1 MGAAEE
7 NADLCGRDPIEP
19 AVDLHSVRPPTNIT
33 PDPSYRPMN
42 LNHIHLGVR
51 DLSTALDWLDRVW
64 QLKPQFQ
71 NDRMATLRFGAFILI
86 LDAAEA
92 DSPATIGF
100 ESDDCDRD
108 FRAVLERG
116 AAALEPPSNKA
127 WGVRAA

>member
-1 MGAAEE
+1 MK
-7 NADLCGRDPIEP
+7 
-19 AVDLHSVRPPTNIT
+19 
-33 PDPSYRPMN
+33 

-51 DLSTALDWLDRVW
+51 DLRAALDWLDRIW

-71 NDRMATLRFGAFILI
+71 NDRMATVPSGSFILI

-108 FRAVLERG
+108 FNAVVQRG
-116 AAALEPPSNKA
+116 AIALDPPSDKA
-127 WGVRAA
+127 WGVRAAYVQGPGRLRFEIEGPYSASSTPAA

>member
-1 MGAAEE
+1 
-7 NADLCGRDPIEP
+7 
-19 AVDLHSVRPPTNIT
+19 
-33 PDPSYRPMN
+33 MN

-51 DLSTALDWLDRVW
+51 DLRIALDWLDQVW

-71 NDRMATLRFGAFILI
+71 NDRMATIRFGSFIVI

-92 DSPATIGF
+92 DSSATIGF

-116 AAALEPPSNKA
+116 AVALDPPSNKT
-127 WGVRAA
+127 WGVRAAYIQGPGRLKFEIEGPPGELGG